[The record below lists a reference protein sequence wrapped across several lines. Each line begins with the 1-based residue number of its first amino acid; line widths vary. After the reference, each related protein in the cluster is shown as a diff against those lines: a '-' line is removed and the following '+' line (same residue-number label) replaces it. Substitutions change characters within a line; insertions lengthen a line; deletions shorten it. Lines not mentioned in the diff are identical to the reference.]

1 MKKIMEAE
9 SLKVNDSELNYSV
22 QPHEKYIAY
31 LVNTIFLVQ
40 LIMLNMLNRI
50 LVKKERE
57 YDWKWHAYGR
67 PQTKCKCLGNHITII
82 QPSFN
87 HYSTIVMIDLT
98 MQSICVLFN
107 LHLKVL
113 VSIKCTCYRFVTKC
127 TLKAKIEKVWFI

>member
-57 YDWKWHAYGR
+57 YD
-67 PQTKCKCLGNHITII
+67 
-82 QPSFN
+82 
-87 HYSTIVMIDLT
+87 
-98 MQSICVLFN
+98 
-107 LHLKVL
+107 
-113 VSIKCTCYRFVTKC
+113 
-127 TLKAKIEKVWFI
+127 